1 MYERVRECER
11 LATSASLRA
20 LASRVCV
27 CVRGREECGS
37 ERGISASTPVTERG
51 SERERETAG
60 ALRLYSLPLL
70 SRSRSHR
77 HQHSFLPCASLRR
90 PCFAV
95 CACVMQRLSLS
106 LSLQS
111 LARKKVSR
119 ETGAREE
126 DGEGEPRARQAKR
139 EGARTRDRVRR
150 WRKRERVCE
159 RKE

>member
-106 LSLQS
+106 LPTVSRSQKS
-111 LARKKVSR
+111 LARDRSTRGGWGRRAKSK
-119 ETGAREE
+119 TGKAR
-126 DGEGEPRARQAKR
+126 RRKNARQSEKMEKER
-139 EGARTRDRVRR
+139 ESV
-150 WRKRERVCE
+150 
-159 RKE
+159 